1 MITRATMTALAVLL
15 LGPPGAAPA
24 AARPAPAAASQE
36 GGLPAPLPA
45 IELPINLERV
55 KRQLEALPG
64 SEEARSR
71 LKLEFYIN
79 VYARAPRFDPL
90 EGFDIHTGLVPYG
103 APSHAEMMRQW
114 APRGFDVPVA
124 NLGPILGWIIGR

>member
-1 MITRATMTALAVLL
+1 MIKRATTAIAVLL
-15 LGPPGAAPA
+15 LAAPLAAPA
-24 AARPAPAAASQE
+24 AGQE
-36 GGLPAPLPA
+36 GSPPAPLPA
-45 IELPINLERV
+45 VELPINLARV
-55 KRQLEALPG
+55 KRGLEVLPS